1 MWWRIGVL
9 VLILGASTANA
20 QDVFTETQP
29 SGLFSGNDFFVAVI
43 SGTILALAFELLLTN
58 LSAAAGLT
66 ALEGAIE
73 EEGPGKA
80 GRPSGASPALRES
93 VNKAHG
99 AIRKVAAGFGIWT
112 VITASIALFFACWL
126 AVELAGSANVA
137 GGVILGLVIWGV
149 FYILSVTLEGT
160 AVASMVGALA
170 SIAKGGR
177 KVVSETVGS
186 IFSKSEESKVE
197 EQAAAITAAVRDELL
212 GSSALN
218 ERIREYIKA
227 AGAQFGPER
236 FRSELEDLLNDSEI
250 RTYIEGGGLPPDQT
264 RLVTELKTNPSAIDK
279 EKARSLAIKLR
290 DAVSRAS
297 EEFQSQK
304 GTAEKAIDAST
315 RAAGLSR
322 EEAQAAR
329 RKIEDFL
336 RSTGKPELSPETI
349 KRDIERLFHDPRE
362 GVQALRSR
370 VSAIDRDTVAAVL
383 SSRSDMSKE
392 EVREMVDRTMSAI
405 KQIVGLS
412 RETVE
417 SSKAA
422 VGSARGRL
430 LSKVE
435 NYIASLDRPALDS
448 EAVRREIELL
458 FDDPKAGAEALLNRA
473 KRLSRDDIVAMLASN
488 RKISDEDAERIVNS
502 IMQARDQA
510 IAQYEAMKREIQ
522 RRMDEVKIEVMHQA
536 EELRHTAAG
545 ATWWIFAS
553 ATISGFAAAA
563 GGWVAVIS

>member
-29 SGLFSGNDFFVAVI
+29 SGLFSSNDFFVAVI
-43 SGTILALAFELLLTN
+43 SGVILAIAFELLLTN

-137 GGVILGLVIWGV
+137 SGVILGLVIWGV

-170 SIAKGGR
+170 SIAKGGM
-177 KVVSETVGS
+177 KVVSESVGPV
-186 IFSKSEESKVE
+186 FSKSEESKVE

-227 AGAQFGPER
+227 AGAQFDPER

-264 RLVTELKTNPSAIDK
+264 RLVTELKTNPSVID
-279 EKARSLAIKLR
+279 KARSLAIKLR

-304 GTAEKAIDAST
+304 GTAEKALDAST

-405 KQIVGLS
+405 QQIVGLS

-458 FDDPKAGAEALLNRA
+458 FDDPKASAEALLNRA